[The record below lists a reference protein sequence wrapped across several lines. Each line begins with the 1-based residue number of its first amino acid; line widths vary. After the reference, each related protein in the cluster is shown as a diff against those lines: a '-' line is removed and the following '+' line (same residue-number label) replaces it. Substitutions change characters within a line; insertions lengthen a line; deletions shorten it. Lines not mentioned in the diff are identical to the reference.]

1 MSLLKNKDLKNLKN
15 NWNECLNTLFFITDM
30 TAIDTDI
37 YNFTN
42 TGDDKQCLVA
52 SVEVLEGSEFHMSD
66 QALTFYPVEC
76 NKRSD
81 LLTNY
86 NNQPLMVCEVRAVT
100 VTYLAW
106 FYSNWMTFLLVL
118 MTTMLMV
125 ALCLSVFK
133 YKGGR
138 SLYANR

>member
-1 MSLLKNKDLKNLKN
+1 M
-15 NWNECLNTLFFITDM
+15 NTLFFITDM

-42 TGDDKQCLVA
+42 TEDDKQCLAA
-52 SVEVLEGSEFHMSD
+52 SVEVLEGSKFHMSD
-66 QALTFYPVEC
+66 QALSFYPVEC

-81 LLTNY
+81 LLES
-86 NNQPLMVCEVRAVT
+86 NNDQQPLMICEVRAVT

-125 ALCLSVFK
+125 VLCMSVFK

-138 SLYANR
+138 TLYANR